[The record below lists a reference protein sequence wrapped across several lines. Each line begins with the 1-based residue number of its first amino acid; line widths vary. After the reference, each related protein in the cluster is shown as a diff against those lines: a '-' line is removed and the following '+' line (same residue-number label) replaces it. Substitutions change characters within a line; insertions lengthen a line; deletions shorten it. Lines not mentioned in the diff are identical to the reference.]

1 MGERESSGTYRL
13 IWEVVRQ
20 IPRGR
25 VATYGEIAREA
36 GYPGQARLV
45 GYALHS
51 LPTGSG
57 IPWHRVISAQGKI
70 SLPKANGAYREQ
82 KRLLIGEGIAFG
94 GERIDLRRFGW
105 LSSVR
110 RKKVTR

>member
-1 MGERESSGTYRL
+1 M
-13 IWEVVRQ
+13 
-20 IPRGR
+20 
-25 VATYGEIAREA
+25 
-36 GYPGQARLV
+36 V

-51 LPTGSG
+51 LRSGSG
-57 IPWHRVISAQGKI
+57 IPWHRVVNAQGRI

-82 KRLLIGEGIAFG
+82 KRLLIGEGVAFV
-94 GERIDLRRFGW
+94 GERIDLERFSW